1 MVRARAKHSL
11 ARSSI
16 GKGYCPF
23 KAERWVRFPY
33 GLLQRDEKL
42 RAEVQME
49 ARLLWE
55 QEVFGSTPRRPADAV
70 VEDWL
75 SGWP

>member
-1 MVRARAKHSL
+1 M

-16 GKGYCPF
+16 GEGYRSF

-33 GLLQRDEKL
+33 GLLHRVQ
-42 RAEVQME
+42 VQME

-55 QEVFGSTPRRPADAV
+55 QEVLGSTPRCLTLEGSRGLVAPVVLIRP
-70 VEDWL
+70 
-75 SGWP
+75 PR